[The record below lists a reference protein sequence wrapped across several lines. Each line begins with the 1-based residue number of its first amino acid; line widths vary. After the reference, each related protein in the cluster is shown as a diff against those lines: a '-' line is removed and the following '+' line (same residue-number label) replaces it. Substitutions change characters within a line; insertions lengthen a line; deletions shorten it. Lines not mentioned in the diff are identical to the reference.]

1 VLGESG
7 GKRDVIAARL
17 VAVVV
22 DRPTRLSSKPIF
34 KCALI
39 TGLTFIRKGAETGD
53 FRICCLYYRKYMDC
67 KGLSSF
73 LTRD

>member
-17 VAVVV
+17 VVN
-22 DRPTRLSSKPIF
+22 RPTRLSSKPIF

-39 TGLTFIRKGAETGD
+39 TGLTFICKGAETGD